1 MSVAVWLAMWALY
14 LSIVNVGQTFYGFG
28 WETLL
33 LEAGFLAILLGPA
46 GTAPPHPGAVRCTAG
61 CCSGSSS
68 GPG

>member
-1 MSVAVWLAMWALY
+1 MWALY
-14 LSIVNVGQTFYGFG
+14 LSVVNVGQTFYGFG

-33 LEAGFLAILLGPA
+33 LEAGFLAVFLGPA
-46 GTAPPHPGAVRCTAG
+46 GTAPPARSCGCCAG